1 MILYLVLSLIYFGNF
16 FFCFR
21 RHLVFFFFSL
31 LSFLL
36 SMLILLHVITNKVSL
51 IASSSYHLP
60 SFISRNDT
68 TCCLYYTLFVS
79 YFSFL
84 PFIIYLLLFVLCVLL
99 FVKYSNVKLQF
110 FFVFNYWVDIILV
123 SFFSWDDFDLP
134 WLLCI
139 YYIVASC
146 SLTYHWHFNNE

>member
-1 MILYLVLSLIYFGNF
+1 MF
-16 FFCFR
+16 FLFWSTSSIF
-21 RHLVFFFFSL
+21 LFFL

-36 SMLILLHVITNKVSL
+36 SLPILLHRSMDKVPPN
-51 IASSSYHLP
+51 ASSSYYLQ
-60 SFISRNDT
+60 SFNSRNRT
-68 TCCLYYTLFVS
+68 TCCLYHTLFVS
-79 YFSFL
+79 NFSFL